1 MIETILNHL
10 ILCIKTNAFNA
21 LPLSLTSFYQ
31 MSSVCIRGCVCMSV
45 CFLHSIRLFYY
56 VRCCLVLCFAAL
68 HSAMLC
74 LCTLALFLRYCFHSS
89 NGHLFISVRPKN
101 HSLLFNYPDSCY
113 GLSILFHQRR

>member
-45 CFLHSIRLFYY
+45 FLTLYSLILLCA
-56 VRCCLVLCFAAL
+56 VLSSAVLCCTAFGYAL
-68 HSAMLC
+68 LVHAC
-74 LCTLALFLRYCFHSS
+74 FVFTLLL
-89 NGHLFISVRPKN
+89 LFIKRSFIHFGTAEK
-101 HSLLFNYPDSCY
+101 SLIAF
-113 GLSILFHQRR
+113 